1 MSRSQLIFLIAS
13 LLIFIVLAF
22 VFDTSSSEQERIQQ
36 MRKATGSKI
45 SVANI
50 ERRAFADLSPAQKE
64 EMRLL
69 YKEIDE
75 KDSVNVEL
83 YKQIA
88 GKWFNFAAPEMSG
101 VFAEKVAQITDTDS
115 SWAIAGSTYYLALQ
129 NISKEDRLKD
139 FCLEKAK
146 KCFDNAISL
155 APKEMDYKISR
166 AQVEIDFPPEDN
178 PMKGV
183 QLLLSLNREYPND
196 PKINL
201 RLAKL
206 GVQTGQWEKAL
217 KRLEKVLELQPQ
229 NNEVHCLLSRVYAE
243 LDQIQQ
249 ASKFREL
256 CNSKN

>member
-1 MSRSQLIFLIAS
+1 MNRSQLIILLASVFLFV
-13 LLIFIVLAF
+13 LLAF
-22 VFDTSSSEQERIQQ
+22 VFETSSSEQERIKQ

-50 ERRAFADLSPAQKE
+50 ERQAFAQLNPAQKE

-69 YKEIDE
+69 YKEIQE
-75 KDSVNVEL
+75 KDSVNVNL
-83 YKQIA
+83 FKQIA

-101 VFAEKVAQITDTDS
+101 VFAEKVAGITDTDS
-115 SWAIAGSTYYLALQ
+115 SWAIAGSTFYIALQ
-129 NISKEDRLKD
+129 NNEDEESLKE

-155 APKEMDYKISR
+155 APGEMDYKISR
-166 AQVEIDFPPEDN
+166 AQVEIDYPPEAN

-183 QLLLSLNREYPND
+183 QLLLSLNKEYPDD

-206 GVQTGQWEKAL
+206 GVQTGQWEKSL
-217 KRLEKVLELQPQ
+217 KRLKKVLEVQPE
-229 NNEVHCLLSRVYAE
+229 NNEVHCLLARVYSE
-243 LDQIQQ
+243 LNQTQQ

-256 CNSKN
+256 CKT

>member
-1 MSRSQLIFLIAS
+1 MNRSQLVILAASIVLFVLIAF
-13 LLIFIVLAF
+13 LL
-22 VFDTSSSEQERIQQ
+22 DTNSSEQQRVQQ
-36 MRKATGSKI
+36 MRQATGSKI

-50 ERRAFADLSPAQKE
+50 ERKSFAALEPAQKE

-75 KDSVNVEL
+75 KEAVNVEL

-88 GKWFNFAAPEMSG
+88 GKWFTFAAPEMSG
-101 VFAEKVAQITDTDS
+101 VFAEKVARISDTDS
-115 SWAIAGSTYYLALQ
+115 AWAIAGSTYYMAVQ
-129 NISKEDRLKD
+129 DNEEEERRKE

-146 KCFDNAISL
+146 ECFDNATSL
-155 APKEMDYKISR
+155 APEEMDYKISR
-166 AQVEIDFPPEDN
+166 AQLEIDYPPADN

-183 QLLLSLNREYPND
+183 QLLLSLNKEYPDD

-217 KRLEKVLELQPQ
+217 KRLEKVRAVQPE
-229 NNEVHCLLSRVYAE
+229 NNEVNCLLSRVYSE
-243 LDQIQQ
+243 LNQAQQ
-249 ASKFREL
+249 ASKYKEL
-256 CNSKN
+256 CKS